1 MSEKSLTDLVRIR
14 GDLAGSTGEDGLQ
27 RLGAFAA
34 DVDVDVGTDID
45 KAKDICLGNDISIDE
60 AGHGGWGCRAE
71 DAKGEGG
78 EGGEDERAHCERLM
92 SGEESGLAR

>member
-1 MSEKSLTDLVRIR
+1 MSEKALTDLVRIR
-14 GDLAGSTGEDGLQ
+14 GNLAGSTSEDSLQ

-45 KAKDICLGNDISIDE
+45 KAKDIDICKGVDVDG
-60 AGHGGWGCRAE
+60 AGHGSWGCRAE
-71 DAKGEGG
+71 DAKGKGG
-78 EGGEDERAHCERLM
+78 EGREDERAHCERLM